1 LARILVVD
9 DETSMQEFLQIL
21 LQRDGHEVS
30 ACGSASEAL
39 VALESDDWDLVI
51 SDIRMPGMSGLELLD
66 QIHRLAIETTV
77 ILITA
82 HGTTESAVE
91 AMKHGAYDYLT
102 KPCSVDEIR
111 LVVEKALEKRDLS
124 AENQRLR
131 QQLRAESAFPT
142 IVGKSS
148 RMQEIFALVR
158 QVAPTRAN
166 ILITGE
172 SGTGKE
178 LIARAIHNLSDRRD
192 APFVA
197 VNCGAIPVNLLESEL
212 FGHVKG
218 SFTGASANKPGL
230 FEVANGGTLFLDEI
244 GEMEVGLQVKVLR
257 AIQHRTFQR
266 VGGTSEIHVDVRIL
280 CSTNRRLDVEVREGR
295 FREDLFYRLNVIEI
309 ELPPL
314 RDRPEDLPQ
323 LVQHFAEKYSV
334 ELGKDVREIDS
345 GVHVSGQRSRAREP
359 GGARGHARARQP
371 NHSRLSPGDGSPA
384 RGAHALDAHP
394 GGGRRPRRAAGRVRD
409 LAHPGGAAADGRSEE
424 ARRAAARRDV
434 PLAPLP
440 AGEAPARRW
449 NRLVA
454 SESVTKLVTRARAER
469 HLVTPDT
476 FANDAA
482 GGAEPRGGAGSW
494 PTRCAF
500 SRRQRA
506 PGTAIAL
513 SPDRQAVV
521 TRSSRGAEQR
531 FSALSKETN
540 DASQLEEA

>member
-1 LARILVVD
+1 
-9 DETSMQEFLQIL
+9 MQEFLQIL

-66 QIHRLAIETTV
+66 QIRRLSIETTV

-124 AENQRLR
+124 HENRRLR
-131 QQLRAESAFPT
+131 QQLKVESAFPT
-142 IVGKSS
+142 IIGKSS

-192 APFVA
+192 SPFVA
-197 VNCGAIPVNLLESEL
+197 VNCGAIPENLLESEL

-230 FEVANGGTLFLDEI
+230 FEVANTGTLFLDEI
-244 GEMEVGLQVKVLR
+244 GEMELGLQVKVMR
-257 AIQHRTFQR
+257 AIQYRTFQR

-280 CSTNRRLDVEVREGR
+280 CSRNRRLDIVVREGR
-295 FREDLFYRLNVIEI
+295 FREDLFYRLNVIE
-309 ELPPL
+309 LPPL
-314 RDRPEDLPQ
+314 RERPEDLPQ
-323 LVQHFAEKYSV
+323 LVAHFAEKYSL
-334 ELGKDVREIDS
+334 ELGKEVRELD
-345 GVHVSGQRSRAREP
+345 
-359 GGARGHARARQP
+359 
-371 NHSRLSPGDGSPA
+371 PA
-384 RGAHALDAHP
+384 
-394 GGGRRPRRAAGRVRD
+394 V
-409 LAHPGGAAADGRSEE
+409 
-424 ARRAAARRDV
+424 
-434 PLAPLP
+434 LP
-440 AGEAPARRW
+440 ALESYSFPGNVRELENIVERAITLARTNRITLECLPAT
-449 NRLVA
+449 V
-454 SESVTKLVTRARAER
+454 
-469 HLVTPDT
+469 
-476 FANDAA
+476 
-482 GGAEPRGGAGSW
+482 
-494 PTRCAF
+494 
-500 SRRQRA
+500 
-506 PGTAIAL
+506 
-513 SPDRQAVV
+513 
-521 TRSSRGAEQR
+521 
-531 FSALSKETN
+531 
-540 DASQLEEA
+540 

>member
-21 LQRDGHEVS
+21 LQRDGHDVT

-66 QIHRLAIETTV
+66 EVRRTNQETTV

-124 AENQRLR
+124 HENQRLR
-131 QQLRAESAFPT
+131 AQLRDHSAIPA
-142 IVGKSS
+142 IVGKSP

-178 LIARAIHNLSDRRD
+178 LIARAIHNLSDRHD

-197 VNCGAIPVNLLESEL
+197 VNCGAIPENLLESEL

-230 FEVANGGTLFLDEI
+230 FEVANNGTLFLDEI
-244 GEMEVGLQVKVLR
+244 GEMELGLQVKVLR

-266 VGGTSEIHVDVRIL
+266 VGGTSEIHVDVRIV
-280 CSTNRRLDVEVREGR
+280 CSTNRRLELEVREGR

-309 ELPPL
+309 ALPTL
-314 RDRPEDLPQ
+314 RERPEDLPA
-323 LVQHFAEKYSV
+323 LIAHFADKYAR
-334 ELGKDVREIDS
+334 ELGREVPELEPGVLAVLEAYPFPGNVRELENI
-345 GVHVSGQRSRAREP
+345 VERAVTLARSRHITLDCLPSTVRRPADPTLPTRIPE
-359 GGARGHARARQP
+359 GGV
-371 NHSRLSPGDGSPA
+371 N
-384 RGAHALDAHP
+384 LDALLAAYETSLIQEALKRS
-394 GGGRRPRRAAGRVRD
+394 GGVKKRAAQLLGVTF
-409 LAHPGGAAADGRSEE
+409 RSL
-424 ARRAAARRDV
+424 RY
-434 PLAPLP
+434 
-440 AGEAPARRW
+440 
-449 NRLVA
+449 RL
-454 SESVTKLVTRARAER
+454 EKLRLDDDDHR
-469 HLVTPDT
+469 
-476 FANDAA
+476 
-482 GGAEPRGGAGSW
+482 
-494 PTRCAF
+494 
-500 SRRQRA
+500 
-506 PGTAIAL
+506 
-513 SPDRQAVV
+513 
-521 TRSSRGAEQR
+521 
-531 FSALSKETN
+531 
-540 DASQLEEA
+540 